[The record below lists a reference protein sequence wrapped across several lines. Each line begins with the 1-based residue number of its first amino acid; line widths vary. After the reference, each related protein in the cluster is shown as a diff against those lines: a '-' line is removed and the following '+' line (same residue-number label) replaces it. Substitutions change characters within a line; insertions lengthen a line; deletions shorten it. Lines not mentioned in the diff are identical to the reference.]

1 MKIIVAPDSFK
12 GSLSAMQAA
21 QAMAEGIKQA
31 DSQIE
36 TILLPAA
43 DGGEGT
49 MNALIGATDG
59 RLVTH
64 QVEDPLG
71 RKISASYGVLG
82 DGNTCVIEIAEA
94 SGLTRL
100 SEEERNP
107 LIASSFGTGQ
117 LIGHALDAGFRKFV
131 MGLGGSA
138 TNDGGAGMLQALGMR
153 FLDTAGRQLV
163 HGGELLRELV
173 RIEDA
178 HFDPRIAESV
188 FVIAGDVENPLIGEN
203 GASFVF
209 GPQKG
214 ATPKTVQ
221 QLDRQLTNFANIVEE
236 QTGMALHH
244 KKGAGAAGG
253 AGGALLAFFAG
264 NMRRGIDVV
273 LDAIK
278 FESYLETADAVIT
291 GEGRSDRQTLSG
303 KTPFGIAQAATSAG
317 KPVILI
323 SGMIEEECKNLLR
336 PYFTSVSSLVG
347 DGVTVEQAITGAYDQ
362 LKRKTF
368 TVVEG
373 YIKDK

>member
-1 MKIIVAPDSFK
+1 
-12 GSLSAMQAA
+12 MQAA

-163 HGGELLRELV
+163 HGGKLLSKLV

-278 FESYLETADAVIT
+278 FESYLETADVVIT
-291 GEGRSDRQTLSG
+291 GEGKSDRQTLSG
-303 KTPFGIAQAATSAG
+303 KAPFGIAQAASAAG

-323 SGMIEEECKNLLR
+323 SGVIEEESKNLLR